1 MKVKNA
7 MTGGKIYTLSP
18 QDDFL
23 TVVKFLL
30 KHKLS
35 GAPVTDKRGKVIGIV
50 SEKDLFYKLFP
61 TQKDFYKDPEYFM
74 DFDHIEVFDTFNVKK
89 FKAKDLMTKDIISV
103 SSEDHILKACS
114 IFVNNKIRRLP
125 VIDDGKLVGVVTT
138 NDIYKRFLTVFAKHK
153 IKKTA

>member
-7 MTGGKIYTLSP
+7 MTIGRIYTLSP
-18 QDDFL
+18 NDGFL
-23 TVVKFLL
+23 DIVNFLL

-35 GAPVTDKRGKVIGIV
+35 GAPVVDKKGKVVGVV

-61 TQKDFYKDPEYFM
+61 SQKDFYKDPEYFM
-74 DFDHIEVFDTFNVKK
+74 NFDHIEVFDSFNIKK
-89 FKAKDLMTKDIISV
+89 YKAKDIMTKSVISV

-114 IFVNNKIRRLP
+114 IFINNKIRRLP

-138 NDIYKRFLTVFAKHK
+138 SDIYGRFLSVFAGHK
-153 IKKTA
+153 KKQR